1 MKALRSVGIVVLL
14 VLVAAALGWSEAGA
28 ESKERVTLTM
38 FSTDSGVPVPQGIDP
53 SDNWFVK
60 IIEDYAN
67 VDLVLEIP
75 VYQDVTT
82 KLRLLLASRN
92 LPDIVHGF
100 GVADMD
106 AAAKD
111 GAFLDLE
118 KYYNK
123 STLMQSFVTKDL
135 ANMARSPEGLLYGM
149 PGLNT
154 QALGDPIN
162 SLRGDVMDKYGKMPT
177 TVDEYNEFLRWYR
190 KTYPDAVPFTLRI
203 SATDIWFCGES
214 VFLWWGL
221 RPYAFTVRG
230 GKLVRDFTLPEYVEV
245 LELYNQWYKEGILDK
260 DFMSNSV
267 VTNWINKIYGKS
279 VTLWSYANWQIAF
292 NGYTFN
298 QNFPKFG
305 GPAQGGYFITAP
317 KLTKFP
323 AAVKDER
330 YTLPY
335 LELPI
340 NHHRTCISTTS
351 KYPDRSWKVLEAFVS
366 PKVIDAQVWGQEGI
380 HYTVENGK
388 KVPVLSMIYKRDN
401 NDPKSHSWVA
411 HASNPIWSV
420 QFNDTIVEIQRM
432 QMGKEWYDKI
442 NATTMWPREAA
453 KVRGTSINNFFP
465 VIEGVTEKLSEAQA
479 FITQADLEMITGA
492 ITSAQFKAKQAEF
505 QQKYGFITEAYD
517 KWVQANKAF
526 LRTKGVKEID
536 W

>member
-1 MKALRSVGIVVLL
+1 MKALRRVGIAVLL
-14 VLVAAALGWSEAGA
+14 VLVAAALGWSTGSADT
-28 ESKERVTLTM
+28 KERLTLTM

-53 SDNWFVK
+53 SDNWFIK
-60 IIEDYAN
+60 LIEDYAN

-111 GAFLDLE
+111 GAFIDLE

-123 STLMQSFVTKDL
+123 SGLMQKWVTKDL

-149 PGLNT
+149 PGINT

-162 SLRGDVMDKYGKMPT
+162 ALRGDVIDKYGKLPT
-177 TVDEYNEFLRWYR
+177 TVDEYNEFLRWYH
-190 KTYPDAVPFTLRI
+190 KNYPDQVPFTLRI
-203 SATDIWFCGES
+203 SATSIWFCGES
-214 VFLWWGL
+214 AFLWWGL
-221 RPYAFTVRG
+221 RPYDFTVRG
-230 GKLVRDFTLPEYVEV
+230 GKLVRDFTLPEYVKP
-245 LELYNQWYKEGILDK
+245 LELMNQWYKEGIFDQ

-267 VTNWINKIYGKS
+267 VSNWVNKLYGKG
-279 VTLWSYANWQIAF
+279 VALWSYANWQIAF

-305 GPAQGGYFITAP
+305 GPATGAYYITAP

-323 AAVKDER
+323 AEVKDER
-330 YTLPY
+330 YTYPY
-335 LELPI
+335 LEIPI
-340 NHHRTCISTTS
+340 NHHRTCISAQS
-351 KYPDRSWKVLEAFVS
+351 KYPDRAWKVLEAYVS
-366 PKVIDAQVWGQEGI
+366 DKVIDALIWGQEGI
-380 HYTVENGK
+380 HHKVENGK
-388 KVPVLSMIYKRDN
+388 KVPILNMIYKRDN

-411 HASNPIWSV
+411 HAQDPIWAV
-420 QFNDTIVEIQRM
+420 QFNDAMVDIQRL

-442 NATTMWPREAA
+442 LNSTMWPREAA
-453 KVRGTSINNFFP
+453 KTRGTNINQFFP
-465 VIEGVTEKLSEAQA
+465 VIEGVTEKLSEANA
-479 FITQADLEMITGA
+479 FITQADLEMITGS
-492 ITSAQFKAKQAEF
+492 ITAAQFKAKQEEF

-517 KWVQANKAF
+517 KWVQANKPL
-526 LRTKGVKEID
+526 LRSKGVKEID